1 MKNLIISVMTILTV
15 LTGCGQNKVDTNN
28 QTNTVQ
34 DTISVPEKSKLT
46 EEQMTKNINELV
58 KNDFEVKESESKLK
72 ALEIVAETQKVINWI
87 DKKKSKEAR
96 EEMAKLIGNLEI
108 LITKD
113 PEVSLVPLSIEYA
126 ANDVVI
132 DIETAK
138 QIVKDAKFA
147 MKKGYYQTAKEL
159 LDGLTSEY
167 NIATTYLPVGTY
179 PEAMKLASAKLDENK
194 NDEAKEILLQALNT
208 LVIKEDIIPMPLLK
222 AEQYLSVAATTMEGT
237 DKTKKEIANILLDNA
252 DYQLKLAEVMG
263 YGKKDKEFKEFA
275 KAIKSLK
282 KAIDKDEET
291 KGLFDDLSKKM
302 KDFKERLIAKKK

>member
-1 MKNLIISVMTILTV
+1 
-15 LTGCGQNKVDTNN
+15 
-28 QTNTVQ
+28 
-34 DTISVPEKSKLT
+34 
-46 EEQMTKNINELV
+46 
-58 KNDFEVKESESKLK
+58 
-72 ALEIVAETQKVINWI
+72 
-87 DKKKSKEAR
+87 
-96 EEMAKLIGNLEI
+96 
-108 LITKD
+108 
-113 PEVSLVPLSIEYA
+113 
-126 ANDVVI
+126 
-132 DIETAK
+132 
-138 QIVKDAKFA
+138 
-147 MKKGYYQTAKEL
+147 
-159 LDGLTSEY
+159 
-167 NIATTYLPVGTY
+167 
-179 PEAMKLASAKLDENK
+179 MKLASAKLDENK

-302 KDFKERLIAKKK
+302 KDFKERLISKKK

>member
-302 KDFKERLIAKKK
+302 KDFKERLISKKK